1 MRSDNKLLGLT
12 GKVLSNND
20 SAEKLTKVKSISDIK
35 EIFENNEIKITSEE
49 VERIGILLNNDELNE
64 EMLDTVN
71 GGGAVE
77 MIILGGVLV
86 SLAAVGACRAAYLS
100 IKKD

>member
-1 MRSDNKLLGLT
+1 MRSDNKLLELT

-35 EIFENNEIKITSEE
+35 KIFENNEIKITSEE

>member
-1 MRSDNKLLGLT
+1 MRSDNKLLELT

-35 EIFENNEIKITSEE
+35 KIFENNEIKITSEE

-77 MIILGGVLV
+77 MIILAGVLV

>member
-1 MRSDNKLLGLT
+1 MRNDKKLLELAGA
-12 GKVLSNND
+12 VLSNDDNT
-20 SAEKLTKVKSISDIK
+20 EKITEAKSISDIK
-35 EIFENNEIKITSEE
+35 NVFENSGFEITTEE
-49 VERIGILLNNDELNE
+49 VNRIGELISSDELSE

-100 IKKD
+100 VKKD

>member
-1 MRSDNKLLGLT
+1 MRSDKILLELT

-20 SAEKLTKVKSISDIK
+20 TTEKLTKATSISDIK
-35 EIFENNEIKITSEE
+35 EVFEKSEVEITTEE
-49 VERIGILLNNDELNE
+49 VERIGVLLNGDELNE
-64 EMLDTVN
+64 EMLDTVT
-71 GGGAVE
+71 GGGAAE

>member
-35 EIFENNEIKITSEE
+35 KIFENNEIKITSEE